1 MTQTSS
7 GILRIVGADANSM
20 MQLTVPK
27 MMFMPVILTLILVA
41 ISFGMLKRANVT
53 LFQFLLLTITHL
65 HLQME

>member
-1 MTQTSS
+1 
-7 GILRIVGADANSM
+7 M